1 MTLLKD
7 LGENEKYK
15 QDVWRPLD
23 FVSGEP
29 DTWNIFPSK
38 YRLTR
43 CEVRE
48 NQYHKLPLISPGL
61 MQLRKE
67 FYEGLYPRGL

>member
-1 MTLLKD
+1 MKNLNRMSDDLWILCLGNKDRLK
-7 LGENEKYK
+7 
-15 QDVWRPLD
+15 
-23 FVSGEP
+23 
-29 DTWNIFPSK
+29 
-38 YRLTR
+38 R

-48 NQYHKLPLISPGL
+48 NQYHKLPVISPGL

>member
-1 MTLLKD
+1 MKNINRMSDD
-7 LGENEKYK
+7 LWILCLGNLTHET
-15 QDVWRPLD
+15 
-23 FVSGEP
+23 FF
-29 DTWNIFPSK
+29 FPSK

-48 NQYHKLPLISPGL
+48 NQYHKLPLISLGL